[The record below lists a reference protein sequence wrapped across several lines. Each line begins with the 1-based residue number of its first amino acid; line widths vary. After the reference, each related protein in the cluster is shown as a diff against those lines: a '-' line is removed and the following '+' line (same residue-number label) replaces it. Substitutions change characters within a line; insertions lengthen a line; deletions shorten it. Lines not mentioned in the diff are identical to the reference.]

1 MDHDATSTAR
11 NHPVIGLLV
20 RLLEL
25 ALIVAMGALVIDV
38 LWGVLSRMLAK
49 WGMIDNP
56 SSWTEE
62 LARYLMIWVGLLGAC
77 LAFEKKAHLGVD
89 YFVGKFEP
97 AGRKVLRLTAL
108 AVVLGFAIAAL
119 IIGGWQLVSR
129 TLELKQTTPTLGI
142 PKGWI
147 YLAVPVSG
155 VFTVIFTLAQML
167 DVIREKDDAEPIA
180 EAEAPGSA
188 GAAELPKE
196 GGEA

>member
-25 ALIVAMGALVIDV
+25 VLIVAMGALVIDV
-38 LWGVLSRMLAK
+38 LWGVFSRMLTK
-49 WGMIDNP
+49 WGMLDKQ

-77 LAFEKKAHLGVD
+77 LAFEKRAHLGVD
-89 YFVGKFEP
+89 YFVGKFDP
-97 AGRKVLRLTAL
+97 AGRKVLKLGALT
-108 AVVLGFAIAAL
+108 VVLAFAAGAL
-119 IIGGWQLVSR
+119 IAGGWQLVTR
-129 TLELKQTTPTLGI
+129 TLELKQMTPTLGI

-167 DVIREKDDAEPIA
+167 DVIRENDDAGPIA
-180 EAEAPGSA
+180 EAGGAEAPQ
-188 GAAELPKE
+188 E